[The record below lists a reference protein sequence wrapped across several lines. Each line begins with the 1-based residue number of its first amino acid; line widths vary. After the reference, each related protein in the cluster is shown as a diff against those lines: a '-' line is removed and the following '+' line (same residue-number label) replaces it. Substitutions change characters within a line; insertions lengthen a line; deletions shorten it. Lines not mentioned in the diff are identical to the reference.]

1 MIAPGIIRHCFC
13 SRRYNQANRKK
24 RETTIEYSEDEA
36 FRLGFLWLQMMDYY
50 LPRVNYC
57 GHSCSKGEDQRRL
70 FMGWFNEN
78 ILGAVT
84 EEGAKVK
91 DEVKSWLE
99 KIPRAADG
107 WHLHPPAEA
116 A

>member
-1 MIAPGIIRHCFC
+1 
-13 SRRYNQANRKK
+13 
-24 RETTIEYSEDEA
+24 
-36 FRLGFLWLQMMDYY
+36 MMDYY

-91 DEVKSWLE
+91 DEVK
-99 KIPRAADG
+99 
-107 WHLHPPAEA
+107 
-116 A
+116 